1 MPYVEESSIFPAG
14 CLADRDGCIQFYN
27 AWGMVLSAIVS
38 FVLIVI
44 CIWIWLG
51 ECDFES
57 PNVHHRNLFE

>member
-1 MPYVEESSIFPAG
+1 MLKKVLYFL
-14 CLADRDGCIQFYN
+14 LAASLIAMAVFSFAYN

-51 ECDFES
+51 NFNYDDPDAHPRIFW
-57 PNVHHRNLFE
+57 

>member
-1 MPYVEESSIFPAG
+1 MLKKVLYFL
-14 CLADRDGCIQFYN
+14 LAASLIAMAVFSFAYN

>member
-1 MPYVEESSIFPAG
+1 MLKKVLYFL
-14 CLADRDGCIQFYN
+14 LAASLI
-27 AWGMVLSAIVS
+27 
-38 FVLIVI
+38 VLIVI

>member
-1 MPYVEESSIFPAG
+1 MLKKVLYFL
-14 CLADRDGCIQFYN
+14 LAASLIAMAVFSFTYN
-27 AWGMVLSAIVS
+27 AWGMVLSAIVA